1 MALKNYLDHM
11 RNGHKRS
18 WFHSNEKKYDNGYAD
33 FGDFRVYDKEVAEY
47 TKAHL
52 KFFDRFDMRKV
63 TEAVLYS
70 FSILSKSVE
79 PPEGDNWKF

>member
-1 MALKNYLDHM
+1 MLLKDYLDHERKGHM
-11 RNGHKRS
+11 RKWLTPNKKR
-18 WFHSNEKKYDNGYAD
+18 YYNGYAD
-33 FGDFRVYDKEVAEY
+33 FGDFRVYDKDVAKY
-47 TKAHL
+47 AKAHL

-70 FSILSKSVE
+70 FSVLSKSVE